1 MDGGQPVRLTD
12 KECSSPIFSPDG
24 KQFICSYKDDPK
36 SPYKLAVYSSDGG
49 SPIKLLDPPEGSAFS
64 TLRWMPDGRTI
75 TYVVT
80 KGGVG
85 NIWSKPLEGGTPKQ
99 ITNFTSDSIGSFDFS
114 RDGKQI
120 AVARGTTT
128 SDVVLISGI
137 RK

>member
-1 MDGGQPVRLTD
+1 MDGGQPVQLTE

-36 SPYKLAVYSSDGG
+36 SPRKIAVYSSDGG
-49 SPIKLLDPPEGSAFS
+49 SPIKLLDPPEDWATF
-64 TLRWMPDGRTI
+64 RWMPDGRTI
-75 TYVVT
+75 SYVVT

-99 ITNFTSDSIGSFDFS
+99 ITNFTSEGIESFDFS
-114 RDGKQI
+114 PDGKQI
-120 AVARGTTT
+120 AIARGTGT
-128 SDVVLISGI
+128 SDVVLISGV